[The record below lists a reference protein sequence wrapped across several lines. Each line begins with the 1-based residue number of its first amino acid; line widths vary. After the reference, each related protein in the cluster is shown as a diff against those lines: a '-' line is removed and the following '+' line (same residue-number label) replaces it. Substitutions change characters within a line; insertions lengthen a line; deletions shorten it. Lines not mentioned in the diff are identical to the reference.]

1 MMNKIQ
7 LLKEPGYIFD
17 LLFVFFLKYNKECC
31 MDNFIDPKKEKE
43 DTEYY
48 EQVIKNFDPISDE
61 LYVFFHALKNKQ
73 CFMTLNYFYRFKN
86 AFSTNYNIF
95 VIQDALSD
103 YSDVVKRVITYY
115 FYQLSAEEVE
125 KCAQSNVQLFKVIKQ
140 SDYSDTEKS
149 RLYEFFAE
157 PVWYIQKLQYELMEK
172 EVQLRTFYE
181 KNYSRILE
189 AYSNLTI
196 DVLTEQLTPVKD
208 LSALKNCEDQ
218 LQTSFCLI
226 NKNCVNFVSVENG
239 VVLVMGVEYI
249 NGVQAIQNKVATV
262 KIDEFGSSLAEENRV
277 KMLDLMLEK
286 GEITCKDLERIFNFS
301 GSTAYHHLTILL
313 KNGVIKTRN
322 EGKTILYSVNS
333 KCFDVAIDILSK
345 YSSGGKGIK
354 S

>member
-1 MMNKIQ
+1 MKNIKLI
-7 LLKEPGYIFD
+7 KDPGYIFD
-17 LLFVFFLKYNKECC
+17 LLFLFFLKYNKESC
-31 MDNFIDPKKEKE
+31 MDGFIDPKKEKE

-61 LYVFFHALKNKQ
+61 LYVFFHGLKNKQ

-86 AFSTNYNIF
+86 TFSTNYNIS

-140 SDYSDTEKS
+140 SKYSDTEKS
-149 RLYEFFAE
+149 RLYEFFTE
-157 PVWYIQKLQYELMEK
+157 PVWYIQKLQYELLAK
-172 EVQLRTFYE
+172 EVQLRSYYE

-196 DVLTEQLTPVKD
+196 DVLSEQLKVVND
-208 LSALKNCEDQ
+208 LRCFENCDNQ
-218 LQTSFCLI
+218 LQLSFCLV
-226 NKNCVNFVSVENG
+226 NKKCVNFVSVDKG
-239 VVLVMGVEYI
+239 VILLLGDEYI
-249 NGVQAIQNKVATV
+249 NGIEIIQTRVASV
-262 KIDEFGSSLAEENRV
+262 KLDEFGSALAEESRV

-322 EGKTILYSVNS
+322 EGKTILYSVNN

-345 YSSGGKGIK
+345 YSSGGK
-354 S
+354 

>member
-1 MMNKIQ
+1 M
-7 LLKEPGYIFD
+7 
-17 LLFVFFLKYNKECC
+17 
-31 MDNFIDPKKEKE
+31 
-43 DTEYY
+43 
-48 EQVIKNFDPISDE
+48 
-61 LYVFFHALKNKQ
+61 
-73 CFMTLNYFYRFKN
+73 
-86 AFSTNYNIF
+86 
-95 VIQDALSD
+95 
-103 YSDVVKRVITYY
+103 
-115 FYQLSAEEVE
+115 
-125 KCAQSNVQLFKVIKQ
+125 QLFKVIKQ